1 MVKCTF
7 FTIQQPKPAFC
18 RLYTRFLIREQSFF
32 FIFCGIIVTIYVR
45 GGKQLTDIMIA
56 DTVGTVDMIR
66 KTILGYTSNKKS
78 LREVLKR

>member
-1 MVKCTF
+1 MYIFHHSATKTSLLSS
-7 FTIQQPKPAFC
+7 
-18 RLYTRFLIREQSFF
+18 LYSVSYKRTVIF